1 MASEHILTITEQNF
15 AGSVLQS
22 SQPVLVDFWAEWC
35 GPCRMIAPVL
45 DELANE
51 YQGKAAIGKVNV
63 DHEQNLAVQFGI
75 SGIPALLIFKNGQV
89 VSQMVGAQGK
99 SALKKAI
106 DAAIAA

>member
-1 MASEHILTITEQNF
+1 
-15 AGSVLQS
+15 
-22 SQPVLVDFWAEWC
+22 
-35 GPCRMIAPVL
+35 MIAPVL